1 MPPPR
6 IRRIIPGMTYFRP
19 LFAALGLSLAAALA
33 QSPAPVTAVRAAH
46 ALDVQTGQLIPHAVI
61 LIRGQRI
68 TAIGANLAIPA
79 GARVIDLGSLTL
91 LPGLIDAHV
100 HLFLHPGNETLQTVD
115 ESTPQRTIQA
125 TLAAKADLLGGFT
138 SVKDMGTEGAGDVAS
153 TAVRQA
159 INRGQIPG
167 PRVWTCGN
175 AISILGG
182 HEDAFGFNP
191 ALHIPSNADVVQTR
205 RQLIHTIRLQIKDGA
220 TFIKIYET
228 GRDRFADGIFST
240 PYQFT
245 EPQLAAAVQEAARLG
260 TFVSVHAQGEP
271 GTLYAAQAGVASL
284 DHATQLSPRT
294 IRIAIRKHIF
304 AVPTFTVF
312 KFFADH
318 APNAKS
324 AANQYAELAYKARQF
339 RLQLKAGMPMAMGSD
354 VGPFPHGTQATEF
367 VLMVHYGMAPL
378 EAIQAGTINAATLLR
393 AQANLGSLT
402 PGKYADIIAVQ
413 GNPLQ
418 DISALTRVKFVMK
431 GGTIYKQPPGTQ
443 PPVSLN

>member
-1 MPPPR
+1 MA
-6 IRRIIPGMTYFRP
+6 GMTRRRP
-19 LFAALGLSLAAALA
+19 LLATLALALTAALA
-33 QSPAPVTAVRAAH
+33 QRPAPVTALRAAN
-46 ALDVQTGQLIPHAVI
+46 ALVVETGQLIPHAVV
-61 LIRGQRI
+61 LVRGRRI
-68 TAIGANLAIPA
+68 AAIGSDLAVPA
-79 GARVIDLGSLTL
+79 GARVVDLGALTL
-91 LPGLIDAHV
+91 MPGMIDAHV

-138 SVKDMGTEGAGDVAS
+138 AVKDMGTEGAGDVAS

-159 INRGQIPG
+159 INRGEIPG
-167 PRVWTCGN
+167 PRVWVCGN

-205 RQLIHTIRLQIKDGA
+205 RDLIHTIRLQIKDGA
-220 TFIKIYET
+220 TFIKIYQT
-228 GRDRFADGIFST
+228 GRDRFADGVFST

-245 EPQLAAAVQEAARLG
+245 EPQLAAAVREAARLG

-271 GTLYAAQAGVASL
+271 GTLYAAQAGVASI
-284 DHATQLSPRT
+284 DHATQLSPETMRLMV
-294 IRIAIRKHIF
+294 AKHIF

-318 APNAKS
+318 APNPRS
-324 AANQYAELAYKARQF
+324 AANQYAELAYKAEQF
-339 RLQLKAGMPMAMGSD
+339 RIQLKAGVPMVMGSD

-393 AQANLGSLT
+393 DQANLGSLT

-413 GNPLQ
+413 GNPLH
-418 DISALTRVKFVMK
+418 DISALTRVRFVMK
-431 GGTIYKQPPGTQ
+431 GGKIYKQPPA
-443 PPVSLN
+443 N